1 MEYAAI
7 PKIIFVINFLIIT
20 SGIIVSFIA
29 ALTLY
34 QDAPEKS
41 DIGFNK
47 YWNALMLDA
56 SPGDKTLLK
65 FEGERL
71 KIFLIYKKF
80 NIGVLISFG
89 ASIAILIL
97 SKHA

>member
-1 MEYAAI
+1 MSG
-7 PKIIFVINFLIIT
+7 VIV
-20 SGIIVSFIA
+20 GFIA

-34 QDAPEKS
+34 QDAPEKY
-41 DIGFNK
+41 DLGFNK
-47 YWNALMLDA
+47 YWNALLLDA

-80 NIGVLISFG
+80 NIGVLISVG
-89 ASIAILIL
+89 VSTAILIL
-97 SKHA
+97 SRLA